1 MRRGHVNGGSQ
12 HESLGFGSTSRQ
24 IRIKQGALNFVC
36 TQYNYKSKKCS
47 RKIQLRLP
55 ICWHNLAIFERPV
68 CPRQCRRRPTPTAT
82 PTAPH
87 FRPYITYSR
96 PRTFLWGTRF
106 KPASSRPATCS
117 ANRKPSHLF
126 TATDMRHT
134 CSLHI
139 IDKATAKGVWN
150 LWLLNSEM
158 DY

>member
-1 MRRGHVNGGSQ
+1 MLTPPDPNSDTQ
-12 HESLGFGSTSRQ
+12 CTAFSTVYYL
-24 IRIKQGALNFVC
+24 LN
-36 TQYNYKSKKCS
+36 
-47 RKIQLRLP
+47 
-55 ICWHNLAIFERPV
+55 
-68 CPRQCRRRPTPTAT
+68 
-82 PTAPH
+82 
-87 FRPYITYSR
+87 

-134 CSLHI
+134 CSLNI

-158 DY
+158 DYLGPYSIAEHGKWEK

>member
-87 FRPYITYSR
+87 FRSYITYSTPGPSCGVHASNQR
-96 PRTFLWGTRF
+96 LVGRLHARQTESHRICSRRQTCAIPAHSTLLTRQLLKASGTCGF
-106 KPASSRPATCS
+106 
-117 ANRKPSHLF
+117 
-126 TATDMRHT
+126 
-134 CSLHI
+134 
-139 IDKATAKGVWN
+139 
-150 LWLLNSEM
+150 
-158 DY
+158 